1 MRPLLTT
8 LARFE
13 NAQACALPRLLVLTD
28 EARGYGLD
36 AQLKKWPR
44 GAAFVERTYG
54 KPPTRASY
62 RTKGP
67 LRLATTTPRL
77 AREAGLNGVHWPAAR
92 LKHRKACLMGG
103 LIETASAHTGLEIA
117 RVRQL
122 GLDGVLISTAFSSN
136 SPSAGRPMGP
146 CRIAFLARMFPNVP
160 LFALGGV
167 NPRTAKRLIKTGLY
181 GVALVSGD

>member
-1 MRPLLTT
+1 
-8 LARFE
+8 
-13 NAQACALPRLLVLTD
+13 
-28 EARGYGLD
+28 
-36 AQLKKWPR
+36 
-44 GAAFVERTYG
+44 
-54 KPPTRASY
+54 
-62 RTKGP
+62 
-67 LRLATTTPRL
+67 
-77 AREAGLNGVHWPAAR
+77 VHWPAAR

-117 RVRQL
+117 RARQL

-146 CRIAFLARMFPNVP
+146 HRLALLARMFPSMP